1 MSTLMSH
8 DYPLVAG
15 PPFRPARMRKIVVI
29 KASPDGR
36 YLVLGSNYGTIEAG
50 FYSLV
55 AFDLH

>member
-1 MSTLMSH
+1 MSH